1 MRSSE
6 TEQGNSN
13 DVLVLNA
20 RELEP
25 FEIGARLDALLCY
38 PTWSSERQLQ
48 IADAIC
54 AELVSYS
61 IEVDSSRKADLTSR
75 YPQYTKDRRRTA
87 LGSLHE
93 RREKALT
100 FGQAFLPLL
109 KQAATGELPI
119 LYGERRELSIS
130 EIVRFIWPPRE
141 DGAEIN
147 YADRLHDR
155 QRELRSYRT
164 IAHLAAAYEYVARQR
179 SGPNQAAALD
189 YQDLGLHRDLVRRAH
204 EFAGYFRGI
213 PTLMPIG
220 NRLLDIEWR
229 D

>member
-1 MRSSE
+1 MHSGRK
-6 TEQGNSN
+6 EQGRAKHSLLL
-13 DVLVLNA
+13 DTQ
-20 RELEP
+20 ELEP

-38 PTWSSERQLQ
+38 PTWSPERQQQ

-61 IEVDSSRKADLTSR
+61 IEVDSGRKGDLTDR
-75 YPQYTKDRRRTA
+75 YPRYTKHRRRTA
-87 LGSLHE
+87 LGSLPD

-119 LYGERRELSIS
+119 LYGEQRELSIS
-130 EIVRFIWPPRE
+130 EIARFIWPPRE
-141 DGAEIN
+141 EGAEIN

-155 QRELRSYRT
+155 QKELRSYRP
-164 IAHLAAAYEYVARQR
+164 IAHLAAAYQYFARQR
-179 SGPNQAAALD
+179 SGPNQAAPLD
-189 YQDLGLHRDLVRRAH
+189 YQDLSLHRDLVRRAH

-213 PTLMPIG
+213 PALRFIG
-220 NRLLDIEWR
+220 NQLLNIEWR

>member
-6 TEQGNSN
+6 TEQGSSN

-38 PTWSSERQLQ
+38 PTWSSERQKQL
-48 IADAIC
+48 ADAIC

-61 IEVDSSRKADLTSR
+61 IEVDFSRKADLISR
-75 YPQYTKDRRRTA
+75 YPRYTKHRRRTA

-109 KQAATGELPI
+109 KKAATGELPI
-119 LYGERRELSIS
+119 LYGEQRELSIS
-130 EIVRFIWPPRE
+130 EVARFIWPPRE

-155 QRELRSYRT
+155 QRELRSYRP
-164 IAHLAAAYEYVARQR
+164 IAHLAAAYQYFARQR

-189 YQDLGLHRDLVRRAH
+189 YQDLDLHCDLVQRAN
-204 EFAGYFRGI
+204 EFAGYFRSV
-213 PTLMPIG
+213 PALRPIG
-220 NRLLDIEWR
+220 DQLLDIEWR
-229 D
+229 E